1 MDIVLA
7 ALDVPTD
14 VAARARTAASR
25 TPDALAWRVFLA
37 STLLV
42 LGAGLA
48 LSGVVSFFAFN
59 WAALGRLAKMG
70 VIAGG
75 VTLCALGALH
85 RPGHLVSRVLLSAA
99 SVLIGALLAVF
110 GQSYQTGA
118 DPWGLF
124 GVWALLI
131 LPWTIVAAFTPLW
144 LVCIVL
150 IDVAYGLYVGQV
162 LELPHW
168 DVAVAL
174 GVAGVH
180 VVAVMAF
187 EAQRFRARPWIA
199 DTWAPRILVAA
210 TLLMFV
216 GPSVTMLAYPAW
228 NSRLGSVSVVAM
240 TFLIVLTGLYYR
252 LVRPDAFMLTVAAG
266 CVMAV
271 LTTVAGRLVLVTLDL
286 GVLGF
291 MLMTG
296 VMVLEV
302 TLAVSWLRKQAQGDA
317 A

>member
-1 MDIVLA
+1 MTVCALA
-7 ALDVPTD
+7 ALY
-14 VAARARTAASR
+14 
-25 TPDALAWRVFLA
+25 
-37 STLLV
+37 
-42 LGAGLA
+42 
-48 LSGVVSFFAFN
+48 
-59 WAALGRLAKMG
+59 
-70 VIAGG
+70 
-75 VTLCALGALH
+75 
-85 RPGHLVSRVLLSAA
+85 RPGLLVSRVLLSAA
-99 SVLIGALLAVF
+99 SVLLGALLAVF

-131 LPWTIVAAFTPLW
+131 LPWTLAAAFTPLW
-144 LVCIVL
+144 LLFILL

-210 TLLMFV
+210 TL
-216 GPSVTMLAYPAW
+216 
-228 NSRLGSVSVVAM
+228 M
-240 TFLIVLTGLYYR
+240 TFLIVLVGLYYR
-252 LVRPDAFMLTVAAG
+252 LVRSDTFMLTAAAG

-271 LTTVAGRLVLVTLDL
+271 ITTIVGRLVMVTLHL

-291 MLMTG
+291 MVMTG
-296 VMVLEV
+296 LMVLEV
-302 TLAVSWLRKQAQGDA
+302 TLVVSWLRKQAQEDA

>member
-1 MDIVLA
+1 MDVVLATLGVPPDAAARVLA
-7 ALDVPTD
+7 AAT
-14 VAARARTAASR
+14 R
-25 TPDALAWRVFLA
+25 TPGAHEWRVFLA

-59 WAALGRLAKMG
+59 WAAIGRLAKMG

-75 VTLCALGALH
+75 MTVCALAALY
-85 RPGHLVSRVLLSAA
+85 RPGLLVSRVLLSAA
-99 SVLIGALLAVF
+99 SVLLGALLAVF

-131 LPWTIVAAFTPLW
+131 LPWTLAAAFTPLW
-144 LVCIVL
+144 LLFILL

-210 TLLMFV
+210 TLMMFV
-216 GPSVTMLAYPAW
+216 GPSVTLLAYPQW
-228 NSRLGSVSVVAM
+228 GNRLGSVSIVAM
-240 TFLIVLTGLYYR
+240 TFLIVLVGLYYR
-252 LVRPDAFMLTVAAG
+252 LVRSDTFMLTAAAG

-271 LTTVAGRLVLVTLDL
+271 ITTIVGRLVMVTLHL

-291 MLMTG
+291 MVMTG
-296 VMVLEV
+296 LMVLEV
-302 TLAVSWLRKQAQGDA
+302 TLVVSWLRKQAQEDA